1 MIQKLSKIIA
11 PIITAVIFGIIATM
25 MFTTID
31 VANKIDANFWT
42 TTLIG
47 TALTILTTLIWF
59 PVGADNGKNQQNFKT
74 VSAQYN
80 RRADYI
86 INNQLQGKLNNFCEE
101 ENKKFELKLLKNK
114 LSEVCL
120 TLDFFEK
127 YKKFTIGLDIFED
140 KKDEEEF
147 KKEIAKLTK
156 KQIKVLEYL
165 KDHKLKFKALTPGH
179 ILKAKN
185 KTNRIVPVDSEKVFK
200 TIIWTGKV
208 LWSLCSFA
216 VLAFIVVNP
225 NTTSWLSKVFQLG
238 IWACIIGFNI
248 YSSLNNGTKSIVEY
262 RKNDLLLLSN
272 KCAEFF
278 EYVNIPISVVDK
290 VEDSEYEQAE
300 ELG

>member
-47 TALTILTTLIWF
+47 TALTVLTTLIWF

-74 VSAQYN
+74 VSSQYN

-114 LSEVCL
+114 LNTVCL
-120 TLDFFEK
+120 TLEFFEK
-127 YKKFTIGLDIFED
+127 YKKFTVGLDIFED
-140 KKDEEEF
+140 KKEEEEF

-156 KQIKVLEYL
+156 KQIRVLEYL
-165 KDHKLKFKALTPGH
+165 KDHKLKFKSLTPGH

-185 KTNRIVPVDSEKVFK
+185 KTNRIVPIDSEKVFK

-290 VEDSEYEQAE
+290 VEDSEYE
-300 ELG
+300 